1 MIENHLKSVL
11 KIIEGKMVKEYILWD
26 EVKSLSDE
34 LAQKIKSHCEDL
46 SSATLVAVSRGGL
59 VPAQL
64 IAYKLNIKDIRIM
77 KLASYSDKNERSNIV
92 DSSTDRLY
100 DGRNVYVIDDLADS
114 GETIRYIRQNYPS
127 SNICTM
133 LVKTCCSHAPD
144 ITTSKVVEEGTW
156 LVFPWDE

>member
-1 MIENHLKSVL
+1 MM
-11 KIIEGKMVKEYILWD
+11 GKEYILWD

-34 LAQKIKSHCEDL
+34 LAQKIESHCEDL

-59 VPAQL
+59 VPTQL

-77 KLASYSDKNERSNIV
+77 KLASYSDDNERSSIM

-100 DGRNVYVIDDLADS
+100 DGKNVYIIDDLADS
-114 GETIRYIRQNYPS
+114 GETIRYIRKNYPS

-133 LVKTCCSHAPD
+133 LIKSCCGEMPD
-144 ITTSKVVEEGTW
+144 ITTSKVIDGKTW

>member
-1 MIENHLKSVL
+1 MK
-11 KIIEGKMVKEYILWD
+11 KEYISWD

-34 LAQKIKSHCEDL
+34 LAQKIKEHCDDL

-59 VPAQL
+59 VPTEL
-64 IAYKLNIKDIRIM
+64 VSYKLNIKDIRIM
-77 KLASYSDKNERSNIV
+77 KLASYSDDNERSMIV

-100 DGRNVYVIDDLADS
+100 DGKNVYIIDDLADS
-114 GETIRYIRQNYPS
+114 GETVKYIRKNYPS

-133 LVKTCCSHAPD
+133 LVKSCCNEMPD
-144 ITTSKVVEEGTW
+144 ISTSKVIDGGTW